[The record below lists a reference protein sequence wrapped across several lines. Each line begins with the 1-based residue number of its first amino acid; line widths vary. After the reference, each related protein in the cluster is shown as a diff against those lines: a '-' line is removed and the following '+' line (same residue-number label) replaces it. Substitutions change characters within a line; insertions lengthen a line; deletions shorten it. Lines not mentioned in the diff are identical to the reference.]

1 MANVLSAIVPK
12 SLAKGLSDL
21 VHGKPSFEVAKIRAK
36 VLMIDRETESIA
48 GKEAVDGAKAL
59 RLQGRGLEARVEA
72 LTGLAMLLLDL
83 GFKKKK
89 IRDLVTTGEI
99 WLGLLKV
106 PRVPV
111 KILFPTIVQAD
122 SSSVKVSL
130 RITYCLPTK
139 CSAKL

>member
-99 WLGLLKV
+99 WYFADTE
-106 PRVPV
+106 RVLRTAV
-111 KILFPTIVQAD
+111 EQGRIEFEIVGE
-122 SSSVKVSL
+122 
-130 RITYCLPTK
+130 LPDE
-139 CSAKL
+139 APEE